1 MRKITLTSQHASLLR
16 KVPEE
21 HLGDILLAITQFL
34 EGQQDITFSDPLS
47 DIVFTALTMD
57 AKTEDRRKYTS
68 AENGRKHTKNLISKI
83 GSEKPNSENRFKEKE
98 THNNNIFIKDVN
110 IDNGN
115 YTMQD
120 DNNIINIQ
128 DNIQALSVDNIIQEK
143 TNINVGKKEVLFS
156 EENEKKPSKE
166 DIDFDML
173 RLYFNSKMKGQA
185 IRPVKTMT
193 DVRKRAVSARAR
205 MHGKQSIQTAIDKAA
220 ASDFLNGHNN
230 RNWVADFNWI
240 FQENRFVDILEGK
253 YDNNKHQSYATG
265 QNNGY
270 ACRDEQRE
278 AERQRRLEG
287 YAEIIREGLEDAA
300 NDPRALANRPG
311 ASCDIPCDPSGTGGI
326 EPF

>member
-98 THNNNIFIKDVN
+98 SHNNDNIFIKDVN

-115 YTMQD
+115 YTIQD
-120 DNNIINIQ
+120 DNNNIQ
-128 DNIQALSVDNIIQEK
+128 DNIQDLSVDNIIQEK

-205 MHGKQSIQTAIDKAA
+205 MHGKQSIQTVIDKAA

-253 YDNNKHQSYATG
+253 YDNNKKQSYATG

-300 NDPRALANRPG
+300 SDPRALANRL
-311 ASCDIPCDPSGTGGI
+311 GTAGDFPRDTPVTDSI